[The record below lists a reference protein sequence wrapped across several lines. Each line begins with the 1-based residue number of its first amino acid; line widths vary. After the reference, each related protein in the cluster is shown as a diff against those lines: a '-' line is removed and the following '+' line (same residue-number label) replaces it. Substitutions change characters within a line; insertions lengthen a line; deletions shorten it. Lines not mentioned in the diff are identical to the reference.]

1 MSNVS
6 TARARS
12 AQAAGAA
19 AGRFRLVMASLA
31 LLLAVTAVAS
41 LCLGRYSL
49 TGTEVMAVLLPDGWL
64 SVETNRMM
72 ENIVL
77 NVRLPRVLLAI
88 IAGAGLAMS
97 GAAFQ
102 ALFANPLAAPDTLGV
117 ATGASFGAVLGIL
130 WGWNGMG
137 IQLMSLATGLS
148 AVFFVIVI
156 NRVRNT
162 SSILMIIL
170 SGMVVGALFSALVSL
185 VKYAADPQDVLPSI
199 TFWMM
204 GALTGATKSSVLA
217 GTPMVLLGMLV
228 LWLLRWR
235 LNVTTLPTDEA
246 ASLGI
251 PVRRIRAG
259 VIIAATMITA
269 SVVSM
274 CGLTHGLRCEQPLR
288 AARLD
293 GHGRP
298 LHARDRHRRAHRHAE
313 RDSRLDPHGR
323 RGCAVLHLSS
333 APHGRHLG
341 VAPCPLK

>member
-156 NRVRNT
+156 SRVRNT

-185 VKYAADPQDVLPSI
+185 VKYAADPQDVLHHLLDDG
-199 TFWMM
+199 
-204 GALTGATKSSVLA
+204 GA
-217 GTPMVLLGMLV
+217 
-228 LWLLRWR
+228 
-235 LNVTTLPTDEA
+235 
-246 ASLGI
+246 
-251 PVRRIRAG
+251 
-259 VIIAATMITA
+259 
-269 SVVSM
+269 
-274 CGLTHGLRCEQPLR
+274 
-288 AARLD
+288 
-293 GHGRP
+293 HGRDQVKRARGHAHGAP
-298 LHARDRHRRAHRHAE
+298 RHARSLAPALAPQ
-313 RDSRLDPHGR
+313 RDDP
-323 RGCAVLHLSS
+323 SD
-333 APHGRHLG
+333 
-341 VAPCPLK
+341 

>member
-148 AVFFVIVI
+148 AVFFEI
-156 NRVRNT
+156 
-162 SSILMIIL
+162 
-170 SGMVVGALFSALVSL
+170 G
-185 VKYAADPQDVLPSI
+185 
-199 TFWMM
+199 
-204 GALTGATKSSVLA
+204 
-217 GTPMVLLGMLV
+217 
-228 LWLLRWR
+228 
-235 LNVTTLPTDEA
+235 
-246 ASLGI
+246 
-251 PVRRIRAG
+251 
-259 VIIAATMITA
+259 
-269 SVVSM
+269 
-274 CGLTHGLRCEQPLR
+274 
-288 AARLD
+288 
-293 GHGRP
+293 
-298 LHARDRHRRAHRHAE
+298 RAH
-313 RDSRLDPHGR
+313 
-323 RGCAVLHLSS
+323 V
-333 APHGRHLG
+333 
-341 VAPCPLK
+341 

>member
-156 NRVRNT
+156 SRVRNT

-269 SVVSM
+269 IGWV
-274 CGLTHGLRCEQPLR
+274 GLLVPH
-288 AARLD
+288 AARMVFGANNRFVLPASMVMGALFMLVID
-293 GHGRP
+293 TV
-298 LHARDRHRRAHRHAE
+298 ARTATQSE
-313 RDSRLDPHGR
+313 IPVSILT
-323 RGCAVLHLSS
+323 AVVG
-333 APHGRHLG
+333 APFFIYL
-341 VAPCPLK
+341 LKKTKGGKW

>member
-102 ALFANPLAAPDTLGV
+102 ALFANPLAAPDTLGG

-156 NRVRNT
+156 SRVRNT

-170 SGMVVGALFSALVSL
+170 SGMVVGALFSS
-185 VKYAADPQDVLPSI
+185 PS
-199 TFWMM
+199 
-204 GALTGATKSSVLA
+204 SS
-217 GTPMVLLGMLV
+217 T
-228 LWLLRWR
+228 R
-235 LNVTTLPTDEA
+235 PT
-246 ASLGI
+246 
-251 PVRRIRAG
+251 RR
-259 VIIAATMITA
+259 T
-269 SVVSM
+269 
-274 CGLTHGLRCEQPLR
+274 CC
-288 AARLD
+288 
-293 GHGRP
+293 RP
-298 LHARDRHRRAHRHAE
+298 
-313 RDSRLDPHGR
+313 SPSG
-323 RGCAVLHLSS
+323 
-333 APHGRHLG
+333 
-341 VAPCPLK
+341 

>member
-12 AQAAGAA
+12 AQAAGVA

-156 NRVRNT
+156 SRVRNT

-204 GALTGATKSSVLA
+204 GALTGATKSS
-217 GTPMVLLGMLV
+217 G
-228 LWLLRWR
+228 
-235 LNVTTLPTDEA
+235 
-246 ASLGI
+246 S
-251 PVRRIRAG
+251 RA
-259 VIIAATMITA
+259 
-269 SVVSM
+269 
-274 CGLTHGLRCEQPLR
+274 
-288 AARLD
+288 
-293 GHGRP
+293 RP
-298 LHARDRHRRAHRHAE
+298 W
-313 RDSRLDPHGR
+313 
-323 RGCAVLHLSS
+323 CSS
-333 APHGRHLG
+333 ACSFSGSCAG
-341 VAPCPLK
+341 AST